1 MQPQLAAQHSFNRGE
16 IAPDLHGRKDWAPVY
31 SGLAVALNVIA
42 RTTGGVAKAPGTR
55 FIAPALEQGRAV
67 RFIPFEFGSEQTY
80 VLEFGDKRFR
90 ILHDGGLVVYPQ
102 GHEKAGAI
110 VVLDSP
116 FTIDQMQSDDIRVE
130 RGKRNVDYCQD
141 NDTLIIVHAESKPK
155 ILTRFDHHDWRWT
168 DFVAETGLPYPTG
181 LVIERDGQTGA
192 SYCVATLGAN
202 NAQSS
207 ASNTVT
213 CSDAGGDGVTEL
225 SWNAMEGATGYRVYK
240 RFPTTGGMSYQ
251 AIGDVNGTTFI
262 DNNTT
267 AGNEKQTPVKPENP
281 FDGPGKYPSVSVF
294 HGSRLIMGGPTEKPN
309 RINGSKLG
317 EFKNFTL
324 PKATATSTDED
335 AFEWSVT
342 GGKSSPILLWL
353 ASMAD
358 LVMGASAGEYRM
370 KGTKPASN
378 PEISIQSNYGNSSV
392 KPLLFR
398 KAIVAVGNNRESLNA
413 FAFDYLSND
422 YGGKEL
428 THYSR
433 HIFQG
438 RRIMAM
444 AAQPNP
450 FATMWCV
457 LSDGVAAVVTYMAE
471 EDVLGVTRRTTDGL
485 FETCESIANVDGRS
499 DIYFQT
505 RRVVNGEEKR
515 FLEVMAPHHFPGM
528 PLGDAWYVDCGLEYR
543 GEAKAVFTGMDH
555 LEGRKIAV
563 LADGV
568 AYGVDGA
575 DDIVVRGGAFALP
588 VEAAHVIAGLPYAA
602 EVTTI
607 DMGPQGFEAA
617 TRNRAPIAATV
628 GFYHSR
634 DCRYSCEGSAEGK
647 LDFLDADGRTTTLK
661 TTSKTFTVPADPAGS
676 LSSRLTLRSSSPV
689 PWCVTRADMIVKLA
703 GSHNQAK

>member
-16 IAPDLHGRKDWAPVY
+16 ISPDLHGRKDWAPIY

-42 RTTGGVAKAPGTR
+42 RTTGGVAKAPGTI
-55 FIAPALEQGRAV
+55 FIAPALEQDRPV

-80 VLEFGDKRFR
+80 VLEFGDRRFR
-90 ILHDGGLVVYPQ
+90 ILHRGGLVKYPQ
-102 GHEKAGAI
+102 GHAKEGEI

-141 NDTLIIVHAESKPK
+141 NDTLIIVHGESKPK

-168 DFVAETGLPYPTG
+168 DFTAETGLPYPTG
-181 LVIERDGQTGA
+181 LIIEQDGGKGA
-192 SYCVATLGAN
+192 SYCVATLGTN

-213 CSDAGGDGVTEL
+213 CADDGGDGITVL
-225 SWNAMEGATGYRVYK
+225 SWTPAEGATGYRVYK

-251 AIGDVNGTTFI
+251 AIGDVNGNTFI
-262 DNNTT
+262 DNNTES
-267 AGNEKQTPVKPENP
+267 GDEKQTPVEPTNP
-281 FDGPGKYPSVSVF
+281 FDGPGKYPSVAMF
-294 HGSRLIMGGPTEKPN
+294 HGSRLVMGGPTEKPN

-317 EFKNFTL
+317 EFKNFTM
-324 PKATATSTDED
+324 PKATDTSTDED

-370 KGTKPASN
+370 KGSRPASN

-398 KAIVAVGNNRESLNA
+398 KAIVSVGNNRESLNA

-433 HIFQG
+433 HIFAGQ
-438 RRIMAM
+438 RIMAT

-457 LSDGVAAVVTYMAE
+457 LSNGIAAVVTYMAE
-471 EDVLGVTRRTTDGL
+471 EEVLGVTRRATDGR
-485 FETCESIANVDGRS
+485 FETCESIANIDGRS

-505 RRVVNGEEKR
+505 VRVVNGQER
-515 FLEVMAPHHFPGM
+515 RYLELMAPHHFPGM
-528 PLGDAWYVDCGLEYR
+528 ALDDAWYVDCGLEYQ
-543 GEAKAVFTGMDH
+543 GEAKSTFTGMEH
-555 LEGRKIAV
+555 LEGRAIAV

-568 AYGVDGA
+568 SYGVDGSN
-575 DDIVVRGGAFALP
+575 DIVVRNGAFTLP
-588 VEAAHVIAGLPYAA
+588 VEASHVIAGLPYTA
-602 EVTTI
+602 EITTI
-607 DMGPQGFEAA
+607 DMGPQGFEP
-617 TRNRAPIAATV
+617 TSRNRAPIIATV
-628 GFYHSR
+628 GFHHAR
-634 DCRYSCEGSAEGK
+634 DCRYSCEGSDEGR
-647 LDFLDADGRTTTLK
+647 LDFHDPDGQTTSLK
-661 TTSKTFTVPADPAGS
+661 TCSKTFTVPADPAGS
-676 LSSRLTLRSSSPV
+676 LSSRLTLRSYSPV

-703 GSHNQAK
+703 DTHNRAH

>member
-1 MQPQLAAQHSFNRGE
+1 MRTQFAAQHSFNRGE
-16 IAPDLHGRKDWAPVY
+16 ISPDLHGRKDWAPIY
-31 SGLAVALNVIA
+31 SGLAVARNVIA
-42 RTTGGVAKAPGTR
+42 RTTGGVVKAPGTI
-55 FIAPALEQGRAV
+55 FIAPALEQDRAV

-90 ILHDGGLVVYPQ
+90 ILHRGGLVKYPQ
-102 GHEKAGAI
+102 GHDKEGEI
-110 VVLDSP
+110 VVLESP
-116 FTIDQMQSDDIRVE
+116 FTIDQMQSESIHVE

-141 NDTLIIVHAESKPK
+141 NDTLIVVHAESKPK

-168 DFVAETGLPYPTG
+168 DFAAETGLPYPTG
-181 LVIERDGQTGA
+181 LKIERDGKKGA
-192 SYCVATLGAN
+192 SYCVATLGTN
-202 NAQSS
+202 KAQSS
-207 ASNTVT
+207 VSNTVT
-213 CSDAGGDGVTEL
+213 CAEEDGDGITEL
-225 SWNAMEGATGYRVYK
+225 SWKAAEGATGYRVYK
-240 RFPTTGGMSYQ
+240 RFPTTGGMAYQ
-251 AIGDVNGTTFI
+251 AIGDVNGTVFI
-262 DNNTT
+262 DNNTDK
-267 AGNEKQTPVKPENP
+267 GDEKQTPVKPANP
-281 FDGPGKYPSVSVF
+281 FDGPGKYPSVSMF
-294 HGSRLIMGGPTEKPN
+294 HGSRLVMGGPIEKPN

-324 PKATATSTDED
+324 PKATDTSTDED

-370 KGTKPASN
+370 KGSKPAAN

-438 RRIMAM
+438 KRIMAM

-457 LSDGVAAVVTYMAE
+457 LSDGIAAIVSYMAE
-471 EDVLGVTRRTTDGL
+471 EDVLGVTRRTTEGR

-505 RRVVNGEEKR
+505 VRIVNGEEKR
-515 FLEVMAPHHFPGM
+515 FLEMMAPHHFPGM
-528 PLGDAWYVDCGLEYR
+528 PLDDAWYVDCGLEYN
-543 GEAKAVFTGMDH
+543 GTAKSTFSGMDH
-555 LEGRKIAV
+555 LEGCKIAV

-568 AYGVDGA
+568 AYGVDGSE
-575 DDIVVRGGAFALP
+575 DIVVRNGSFTLP
-588 VEAAHVIAGLPYAA
+588 VEAAHVIAGLTYTA
-602 EVTTI
+602 EITTI
-607 DMGPQGFEAA
+607 DMGPQGFEPSS
-617 TRNRAPIAATV
+617 RNRVPITATI

-634 DCRYSCEGSAEGK
+634 DCRYSCEGSAEGR
-647 LDFLDADGRTTTLK
+647 LDFQDPDGQTTTLK
-661 TTSKTFTVPADPAGS
+661 TVSKTFTVPADPAGS
-676 LSSRLTLRSSSPV
+676 LSSRLTLRSYSPV
-689 PWCVTRADMIVKLA
+689 PWCVTRADMVVNLA
-703 GSHNQAK
+703 GSHSQAR